1 MKSLLS
7 TLVILML
14 LAHLVTGKCK
24 ILGREKR
31 MLVSL
36 KQDPVH
42 ESLVSS
48 ELRGRVLTGREMR
61 FVPKFLKVLR
71 LEHYL

>member
-1 MKSLLS
+1 
-7 TLVILML
+7 
-14 LAHLVTGKCK
+14 
-24 ILGREKR
+24 

-36 KQDPVH
+36 EQDPVH

-48 ELRGRVLTGREMR
+48 ELQGRKLTGREMR

-71 LEHYL
+71 VEHYL